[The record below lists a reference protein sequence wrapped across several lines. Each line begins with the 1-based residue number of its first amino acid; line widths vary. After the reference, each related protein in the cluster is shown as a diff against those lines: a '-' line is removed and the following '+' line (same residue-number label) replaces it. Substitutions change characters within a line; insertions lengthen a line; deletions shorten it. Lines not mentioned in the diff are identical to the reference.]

1 MFAECKLCVE
11 RSTQMRCEKSADG
24 VVGDR
29 KLLKAGISKTRVSNR
44 RLIEDG
50 VAEKMKKRIPNVQ
63 AVFSV

>member
-1 MFAECKLCVE
+1 
-11 RSTQMRCEKSADG
+11 MRCEKSADG
-24 VVGDR
+24 IVGDR